1 MGYKNM
7 RNIAK
12 TFKNAAVGI
21 VVAAGLSATALAD
34 ILIID
39 QERVQREAAAFKD
52 FDLQTAQ
59 IREAII
65 ALRQRTSPDGYWD
78 QTALQFQQ
86 RMKADL
92 DDLEKRKSI
101 IGNDAYE
108 TERQQK
114 ETSFQTEGQQ
124 MRQQLQ
130 AETTQL
136 RQLELYFDNLR
147 REAQTQ
153 VERARSPLL
162 RNILREREAQIIMRK
177 SLALE
182 TASGLDVT
190 TEFIERLDEALPTV
204 TLSLLQQN
212 GEGAE
217 GGEASSDGGGQ

>member
-1 MGYKNM
+1 M
-7 RNIAK
+7 RNIATK
-12 TFKNAAVGI
+12 LIQLATGLALATSISVTAA
-21 VVAAGLSATALAD
+21 AD

-52 FDLQTAQ
+52 FDLQTAK
-59 IREAII
+59 IRDAII
-65 ALRQRTSPDGYWD
+65 ALRQRTSPDGFWD
-78 QTALQFQQ
+78 QTAVQFQQ
-86 RMKADL
+86 RMVAEM

-108 TERQQK
+108 TERQTK
-114 ETSFQTEGQQ
+114 EATFQTEGQQ
-124 MRQQLQ
+124 MRVQLQ
-130 AETTQL
+130 NETNQL

-162 RNILREREAQIIMRK
+162 REILKERGAEIIMRK

-190 TEFIERLDEALPTV
+190 TEFIERLDDALPTV
-204 TLSLLQQN
+204 TLTLLQQAAETEDAT
-212 GEGAE
+212 GEVPVSPE
-217 GGEASSDGGGQ
+217 GGQ

>member
-1 MGYKNM
+1 M

-12 TFKNAAVGI
+12 TIKNAALG
-21 VVAAGLSATALAD
+21 VAIATSLSVTAFAD

-59 IREAII
+59 IRDAII

-114 ETSFQTEGQQ
+114 EVSFQTEGQQ

-130 AETTQL
+130 AETNQL

-162 RNILREREAQIIMRK
+162 RNILRERDAQIIMRK
-177 SLALE
+177 SFALE

-190 TEFIERLDEALPTV
+190 TEFIERLDESLPTV

-212 GEGAE
+212 AEGAE
-217 GGEASSDGGGQ
+217 AAGGEDGGNQ

>member
-1 MGYKNM
+1 M
-7 RNIAK
+7 RNITTKLIQAV
-12 TFKNAAVGI
+12 TGLALATSITVTAA
-21 VVAAGLSATALAD
+21 AD

-52 FDLQTAQ
+52 FDLQTGQ

-65 ALRQRTSPDGYWD
+65 ALRQRTSPDGFWD
-78 QTALQFQQ
+78 QTAVQFQQ
-86 RMKADL
+86 RMAAEL

-108 TERQQK
+108 TERQTK
-114 ETSFQTEGQQ
+114 ETTFQTEGQQ

-130 AETTQL
+130 NETNQL

-162 RNILREREAQIIMRK
+162 REILKERDAEIIMRK

-190 TEFIERLDEALPTV
+190 TEFIERLDDALPTV
-204 TLSLLQQN
+204 TLTLLQQAADN
-212 GEGAE
+212 SEGTDEVPVSPE
-217 GGEASSDGGGQ
+217 GQ

>member
-1 MGYKNM
+1 M

-21 VVAAGLSATALAD
+21 VVAAGLSATAMAD

-52 FDLQTAQ
+52 FDLQTSQ

-86 RMKADL
+86 RMKTDL

-114 ETSFQTEGQQ
+114 EVAFQTEGQQ

-130 AETTQL
+130 AETNQL

-204 TLSLLQQN
+204 TLSLLQQA
-212 GEGAE
+212 GDGAD
-217 GGEASSDGGGQ
+217 GEASSNESGGGQ

>member
-12 TFKNAAVGI
+12 TIKNAALG
-21 VVAAGLSATALAD
+21 VAIATSLSVTAFAD

-59 IREAII
+59 IRDAII

-114 ETSFQTEGQQ
+114 EVSFQTEGQQ

-130 AETTQL
+130 AETNQL

-162 RNILREREAQIIMRK
+162 RNILRERDAQIIMRK

-190 TEFIERLDEALPTV
+190 TEFIERLDESLPTV

-212 GEGAE
+212 AEGAE
-217 GGEASSDGGGQ
+217 AAGGEDGGNQ

>member
-1 MGYKNM
+1 M
-7 RNIAK
+7 RNIATK
-12 TFKNAAVGI
+12 LIKAV
-21 VVAAGLSATALAD
+21 AGLALATSITVSAAAD

-52 FDLQTAQ
+52 FDLQTAK
-59 IREAII
+59 IRDAII
-65 ALRQRTSPDGYWD
+65 ALRQRTSPDGFWD
-78 QTALQFQQ
+78 QTAVQFQQ
-86 RMKADL
+86 RMVAEM

-108 TERQQK
+108 TERQTK
-114 ETSFQTEGQQ
+114 EATFQTEGQQ

-130 AETTQL
+130 NETNQL

-162 RNILREREAQIIMRK
+162 REILKERGAEIIMRK

-190 TEFIERLDEALPTV
+190 TEFIERLDDALPTV
-204 TLSLLQQN
+204 TLTLLQQAADTGDDT
-212 GEGAE
+212 GEVPVSPE
-217 GGEASSDGGGQ
+217 GGQ

>member
-1 MGYKNM
+1 M
-7 RNIAK
+7 RNIATK
-12 TFKNAAVGI
+12 FIQAVTGI
-21 VVAAGLSATALAD
+21 ALATSISVAAAAD

-52 FDLQTAQ
+52 FDLQTAN
-59 IREAII
+59 IRDAII
-65 ALRQRTSPDGYWD
+65 ALRQRTSPDGFWD
-78 QTALQFQQ
+78 QTAVQFQQ
-86 RMKADL
+86 RMVAEM

-108 TERQQK
+108 TERQTK
-114 ETSFQTEGQQ
+114 ETTFQTEGQQ

-130 AETTQL
+130 NETNQL

-162 RNILREREAQIIMRK
+162 REILKERGAEIIMRK

-190 TEFIERLDEALPTV
+190 TEFIERLDDALPTV
-204 TLSLLQQN
+204 TLTLLQQAADSDDST
-212 GEGAE
+212 GEVPVSPE
-217 GGEASSDGGGQ
+217 GGQ

>member
-1 MGYKNM
+1 M
-7 RNIAK
+7 RNIATK
-12 TFKNAAVGI
+12 LIQIAT
-21 VVAAGLSATALAD
+21 GLALATSISVTASAD

-52 FDLQTAQ
+52 FDLQTAK
-59 IREAII
+59 IRDAII
-65 ALRQRTSPDGYWD
+65 ALRQRTSPDGFWD
-78 QTALQFQQ
+78 QTAVQFQQ
-86 RMKADL
+86 RMVAEM

-108 TERQQK
+108 TERQTK
-114 ETSFQTEGQQ
+114 EATFQTEGQQ
-124 MRQQLQ
+124 MRVQLQ
-130 AETTQL
+130 NETNQL

-162 RNILREREAQIIMRK
+162 REILKERGAEIIMRK

-190 TEFIERLDEALPTV
+190 TEFIERLDDALPTV
-204 TLSLLQQN
+204 TLTLLQQAAETEN
-212 GEGAE
+212 GTGEVPVSPE
-217 GGEASSDGGGQ
+217 GGQ